1 MIGIL
6 VPTGLSMDLSKLP
19 KLSQTPQQTDAPAP
33 DPGLAEAAT
42 DFCRQCGVPLRPGA
56 RFCDGCGATTAVRT
70 PASASMAEAWI
81 SGIIGV
87 IFMLLGKTFAAYV
100 FSLITRQ
107 PFHTGINWASG
118 EQAGTEVT
126 YPQLQGLVIWT
137 DSAMFIFG
145 LALVMEALAIAL
157 SRSGLRVASLLTPL
171 ALLVA
176 VLATLY
182 NLVVVI
188 MLFSQGILPILSLLA
203 VAFGGYLVMSQWT
216 VFRASRS
223 PA

>member
-1 MIGIL
+1 MNAHDAKRL
-6 VPTGLSMDLSKLP
+6 VRFARDFEPER
-19 KLSQTPQQTDAPAP
+19 PAP
-33 DPGLAEAAT
+33 EYFVRNSLAEADCT
-42 DFCRQCGVPLRPGA
+42 A
-56 RFCDGCGATTAVRT
+56 RSSRG
-70 PASASMAEAWI
+70 
-81 SGIIGV
+81 
-87 IFMLLGKTFAAYV
+87 
-100 FSLITRQ
+100 
-107 PFHTGINWASG
+107 
-118 EQAGTEVT
+118 
-126 YPQLQGLVIWT
+126 
-137 DSAMFIFG
+137 
-145 LALVMEALAIAL
+145 LAIAL

-223 PA
+223 